1 MDSALESSYRFCD
14 DVARREAANFYP
26 AFRLLPAERR
36 RSMVALYAFLRR
48 TDDLADDATDPASAR
63 IALDA
68 WRRDLDHVLD
78 GSSHPDTWDGWPALA
93 HMVDRHALPRR
104 HLHEVID
111 GVLMDVDPR
120 PFETFADLRRYCYHV
135 ASAVGLSCL
144 HIWGFRS
151 EGGRAERLA
160 ESAGIALQLTN
171 ILRDVREDAEKG
183 RIYLP
188 REDLDRFGVDA
199 RALATSSPPSKP
211 VHDLFAFQAS
221 RASAFYAESRGLAPL
236 VAPVGRPVLR
246 AIVGIYHALLDE
258 IARRDYDVLAGRV
271 RVPGWRKAMITMKA
285 LVA

>member
-1 MDSALESSYRFCD
+1 MGPELDASYRFCD
-14 DVARREAANFYP
+14 EVARREAANFYP

-48 TDDLADDATDPASAR
+48 TDDLADDAIDSASAR
-63 IALDA
+63 A
-68 WRRDLDHVLD
+68 DLDIWREDLDRALD
-78 GSSHPDTWDGWPALA
+78 GSSQPVSWPGWPALA
-93 HMVDRHALPRR
+93 HMVDRHKLPRR

-111 GVLMDVDPR
+111 GVLMDIDPK
-120 PFETFADLRRYCYHV
+120 PFDTFAELRGYCYHV

-199 RALATSSPPSKP
+199 RALSSSSPLSKP
-211 VHDLFAFQAS
+211 VHDLFAFQAA
-221 RASAFYAESRGLAPL
+221 RAASFYAESRGLSSL

-246 AIVGIYHALLDE
+246 AIVGIYRALLDE

-271 RVPGWRKAMITMKA
+271 RVPGWRKAMITVRA